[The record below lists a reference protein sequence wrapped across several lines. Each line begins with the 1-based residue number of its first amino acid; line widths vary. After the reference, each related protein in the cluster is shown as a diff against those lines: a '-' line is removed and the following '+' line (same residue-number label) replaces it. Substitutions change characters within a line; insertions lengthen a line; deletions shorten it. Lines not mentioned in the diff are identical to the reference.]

1 MNDKTLFQEHHDLL
15 YRAVC
20 VTDNN
25 TENYV
30 GETTRRT
37 VKRAKDHNG

>member
-1 MNDKTLFQEHHDLL
+1 MSDKTLFQEHHHLL

-20 VTDNN
+20 VADNN

-37 VKRAKDHNG
+37 VKTANDHNG